1 MTTRKKKLP
10 PATRAKRSAHRAVK
24 NARTT
29 GEMMRET
36 WGAAVGAF
44 TAAEEEMARQLR
56 DLLRRNR
63 ISAADA
69 SAALSAAGAR
79 LDRERRNLG
88 RSLDS
93 ALHGALASLDIPSRR
108 EVNQLT
114 RKVDELTRQL
124 ARPARRRSTARRKKP
139 S

>member
-1 MTTRKKKLP
+1 MTTRTKKMP
-10 PATRAKRSAHRAVK
+10 PATRAKRSANRAVK

-36 WGAAVGAF
+36 WGAAASAF

-63 ISAADA
+63 IGAADA
-69 SAALSAAGAR
+69 RAALSGLTAR

-88 RSLDS
+88 RTWT
-93 ALHGALASLDIPSRR
+93 A
-108 EVNQLT
+108 
-114 RKVDELTRQL
+114 
-124 ARPARRRSTARRKKP
+124 RSTARWPRSTSP
-139 S
+139 AAARWRT